1 MERTAWSGVA
11 RPVPSPTTV
20 IELVVVA
27 AASVTVGAA
36 ATTGVVEDDEVGRGA
51 DPLWARAAT
60 PVAATMASAPRTN
73 RGRLVMVIS
82 TMPPFGF
89 TPAHETSER
98 DGSYATA
105 RMSRAREETPAA
117 RRGLG
122 DVSEPA
128 RDVDDDV
135 RRAVGVVDVDLA
147 IGCDL
152 HHHQVGYRLPGHEV
166 EVGGSRLR
174 SAIRPDSDPAVGSGV
189 VRGRHVDDHRERRCR

>member
-20 IELVVVA
+20 MELVVVA
-27 AASVTVGAA
+27 AASVTEGAA
-36 ATTGVVEDDEVGRGA
+36 ATTGVVEDGEVGRGA
-51 DPLWARAAT
+51 DPLWARAAI

-82 TMPPFGF
+82 SMPPFGF

-105 RMSRAREETPAA
+105 RTNRARREGTPAA

-135 RRAVGVVDVDLA
+135 RRAVGVV
-147 IGCDL
+147 
-152 HHHQVGYRLPGHEV
+152 
-166 EVGGSRLR
+166 
-174 SAIRPDSDPAVGSGV
+174 
-189 VRGRHVDDHRERRCR
+189 